1 MRVLFVED
9 EARIA
14 DFITQGLAEQAY
26 AVDVASNGDEALQW
40 AEASDFDLIILDV
53 MLPRHD
59 GVEVCLRCGTAECK
73 TPISMLTGRDAMDD
87 SVGDRS

>member
-14 DFITQGLAEQAY
+14 DFITPGLAEQAY

-53 MLPRHD
+53 MLPGRD
-59 GVEVCLRCGTAECK
+59 GVEVCRTLRNCGVQ
-73 TPISMLTGRDAMDD
+73 DAHIDAHWQRCY
-87 SVGDRS
+87 G